1 MTTFF
6 DGRSGVGVVQ
16 KRKFFELRN
25 HYDLTDES
33 GYPAGTIDQAKQSP
47 LAWLA
52 RLGTSLDTMLPT
64 TLQAVDHTGAP
75 VLLMHKPWFTWKV
88 TVSDPSGRTIG
99 SVSRRMRIGK
109 PVYALVG
116 ADGQTPIGEV
126 RAEDWR
132 SRNFSVVGPNDAEIG
147 RVTKQWRGLLTEIAT
162 DADSYAVTFSHDA
175 TSDQRAMVFA
185 GVLTVDLIQK
195 QKDAGGGIG
204 DILTS

>member
-6 DGRSGVGVVQ
+6 DGRSGIGVHQ

-25 HYDLTDES
+25 HYDLSDES
-33 GYPAGTIDQAKQSP
+33 GAPAGVIDQAKQSP

-64 TLQAVDHTGAP
+64 TLHAVDTGGQP
-75 VLLMHKPWFTWKV
+75 VLVMHKPWFSWRV
-88 TVSDPSGRTIG
+88 TVSDPGGRTIG
-99 SVSRRMRIGK
+99 SIARRMRIGK
-109 PVYALVG
+109 PVYALTG

-132 SRNFSVVGPNDAEIG
+132 SRNFAVMGPDEVEIG
-147 RVTKQWRGLLTEIAT
+147 RVTKQWRGLLTELAT
-162 DADSYAVTFSHDA
+162 DADSYAVTFSPSA
-175 TSDQRAMVFA
+175 NSDQRAMIFA
-185 GVLTVDLIQK
+185 GALTVDLIQK
-195 QKDAGGGIG
+195 QKDSGGGIG